1 MRDISDKFYYSFAL
15 LILGMLV
22 ATVMFTEAMLTPALP
37 IIQAEFGVSGILA
50 SWILPVVLLVGAA
63 VTPIIGR
70 LGDYYGKKQVL
81 IFCLV
86 IYTGGVF
93 CGGFAWDIYS
103 LLFFR
108 AMQGLGLGVFPLA
121 YALVMEQFPEEKVPT
136 AIGTIAATFGA
147 GTFLGVF
154 IGSWITSVA
163 GWRMT
168 YHVMS
173 PVVLL
178 LVAATVIILRPSPRH
193 IHGKIDFLGAFALS
207 ATLLGLILALSSGG
221 QDGWESPHLMPFVA
235 ITLISGAV
243 FIWREKTSRDPVINP
258 ALLRQRSVCL
268 VNLLSFMVVLVLF
281 MILQAL
287 PYLIENPAG
296 LALSEFAVGLILMP
310 GSIADMVAGPLTGV
324 MVRRYGVR
332 RPLISGAVL
341 LFSGAAVYF
350 VGFNSISMLV
360 LAGVLMNAG
369 MSVELTAN
377 TIIMLHS
384 VPEEETAAG
393 TALIQTS
400 QNVGGMTGPVITG
413 IIISGFTAVAFGSVF
428 LVATVF
434 AAMVVIMTLFVP
446 NIKKEV

>member
-1 MRDISDKFYYSFAL
+1 
-15 LILGMLV
+15 
-22 ATVMFTEAMLTPALP
+22 
-37 IIQAEFGVSGILA
+37 
-50 SWILPVVLLVGAA
+50 
-63 VTPIIGR
+63 
-70 LGDYYGKKQVL
+70 
-81 IFCLV
+81 
-86 IYTGGVF
+86 
-93 CGGFAWDIYS
+93 
-103 LLFFR
+103 
-108 AMQGLGLGVFPLA
+108 
-121 YALVMEQFPEEKVPT
+121 
-136 AIGTIAATFGA
+136 
-147 GTFLGVF
+147 
-154 IGSWITSVA
+154 
-163 GWRMT
+163 
-168 YHVMS
+168 
-173 PVVLL
+173 
-178 LVAATVIILRPSPRH
+178 
-193 IHGKIDFLGAFALS
+193 
-207 ATLLGLILALSSGG
+207 
-221 QDGWESPHLMPFVA
+221 
-235 ITLISGAV
+235 
-243 FIWREKTSRDPVINP
+243 
-258 ALLRQRSVCL
+258 
-268 VNLLSFMVVLVLF
+268 MVVLVLF